1 MRFLHF
7 LAFQLRW
14 YIWRKRWLLPLPVLL
29 FIAYRSSNAVR
40 TLGATGLYSPNAW
53 DVLFLALGN
62 PYNIYL
68 AIGLLFLFLV
78 CDLLPEPD
86 VGQLVLMRLGSRTS
100 WWLGKLATLLIAT
113 VVYVLGTVAILALV
127 ASLGFPWQ
135 AKYSTT
141 AMNMP
146 EQVNLPMNYFRLIDP
161 GPPGLVVVQELLLLG
176 LGLFCFGLL
185 MAVFTQLTQRYFFGL
200 LAGILIL
207 FGSFAGLSLSGPPAW
222 AIALPSAHLT
232 YLTFLPVRTL
242 PVISSVLYWSAWIG
256 LLAGIGYKLSRRQDH
271 LSTTQRA

>member
-14 YIWRKRWLLPLPVLL
+14 YIRRKRWLLPLPVLL
-29 FIAYRSSNAVR
+29 FIAYRSYNAVR
-40 TLGATGLYSPNAW
+40 ALGASGVTLPNAW
-53 DVLFLALGN
+53 DLLFLALGN

-68 AIGLLFLFLV
+68 AIGLLYLYLL

-86 VGQLVLMRLGSRTS
+86 VGQLVLFRLGSRRN
-100 WWLGKLATLLIAT
+100 WWLGKLATLTIAT
-113 VVYVLGTVAILALV
+113 LVYVIGSAAVLGMI
-127 ASLGFPWQ
+127 ASLAFPWQ
-135 AKYSTT
+135 AGYSTA

-161 GPPGLVVVQELLLLG
+161 GPPLLVISQELLLLG

-185 MAVFTQLTQRYFFGL
+185 MMVFTQLTQRYFIGL
-200 LAGILIL
+200 VAGVLIL

-222 AIALPSAHLT
+222 AVTLPSAHLT
-232 YLTFLPVRTL
+232 YLTFTPVRTL
-242 PVISSVLYWSAWIG
+242 PVIGSVLYWSAWIG
-256 LLAGIGYKLSRRQDH
+256 LLAGIGYGLSRRQDH
-271 LSTTQRA
+271 LSTTHHE

>member
-29 FIAYRSSNAVR
+29 FIAYRSYNAVR
-40 TLGATGLYSPNAW
+40 ALGASGVTLPNAW

-68 AIGLLFLFLV
+68 AIGLLYLYLL
-78 CDLLPEPD
+78 CDLLPEPEL
-86 VGQLVLMRLGSRTS
+86 GQLVLFRLGSRRS
-100 WWLGKLATLLIAT
+100 WWLGKLATLTIAT
-113 VVYVLGTVAILALV
+113 LIYVIGSAAILALI
-127 ASLGFPWQ
+127 ASLAFPWQ
-135 AKYSTT
+135 AGYSTA

-161 GPPGLVVVQELLLLG
+161 GPPLLVIGQELLLLG

-185 MAVFTQLTQRYFFGL
+185 MMVFTQLTQRYFIGL
-200 LAGILIL
+200 VVGVLIL
-207 FGSFAGLSLSGPPAW
+207 FGSFAGLRSQRTASLGGDTSQRSPD
-222 AIALPSAHLT
+222 LSH
-232 YLTFLPVRTL
+232 V
-242 PVISSVLYWSAWIG
+242 
-256 LLAGIGYKLSRRQDH
+256 LAGSH
-271 LSTTQRA
+271 LVSHWISPILERLDRNAGRNWLQAQPQARSPVYYPP